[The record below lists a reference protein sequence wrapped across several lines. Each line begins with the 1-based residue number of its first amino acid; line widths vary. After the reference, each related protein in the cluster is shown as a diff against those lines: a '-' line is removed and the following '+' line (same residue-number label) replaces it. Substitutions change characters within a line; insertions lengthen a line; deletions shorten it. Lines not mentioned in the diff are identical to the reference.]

1 MTLKYLLNEI
11 SKTAIRQKCINYA
24 AAGSDIYQ
32 LNVLRVDAYPV
43 LFTSP
48 TGNHSVN
55 ENTTTYEVTLYYL
68 DRLTEDNSN
77 DVDIQSTAIEQL
89 KNMVRWIAVFD
100 GVVGVSN
107 EYQITN
113 FIETEAFSDRL
124 CGAYATIQIE
134 VLNAFTC
141 PDE

>member
-11 SKTAIRQKCINYA
+11 SRTAIRQKCINYA

-32 LNVLRVDAYPV
+32 LNVLRVDSYPV
-43 LFTSP
+43 LFISP
-48 TGNHSVN
+48 TGNHTVN
-55 ENTTTYEVTLYYL
+55 ENTTTYEVTIYYL
-68 DRLTEDNSN
+68 DRLTEGNFN
-77 DVDIQSTAIEQL
+77 DVDIQSVAIEQL

-100 GVVGVSN
+100 GVVSVSN

-113 FIETEAFSDRL
+113 FIETEAFNDRVA
-124 CGAYATIQIE
+124 GAYCTIEIE

>member
-32 LNVLRVDAYPV
+32 LNALRVDSYPV

-48 TGNHSVN
+48 TGNHTVN
-55 ENTTTYEVTLYYL
+55 ENTTTYEVTIYYL

-77 DVDIQSTAIEQL
+77 DIDIQSTAIEQL

-100 GVVGVSN
+100 GVVSVSE

-113 FIETEAFSDRL
+113 FIETEAFNDRIA
-124 CGAYATIQIE
+124 GAYCTIEIE
-134 VLNAFTC
+134 VLNNFTC

>member
-1 MTLKYLLNEI
+1 MTLKYLLNAI
-11 SKTAIRQKCINYA
+11 STKSINQKCINYA

-55 ENTTTYEVTLYYL
+55 ENTTIYELTLYYL
-68 DRLTEDNSN
+68 DRLTEDNVN
-77 DVDIQSTAIEQL
+77 DIDIQSAAIEQL
-89 KNMVRWIAVFD
+89 KNIVRHIATID
-100 GVVGVSN
+100 GVIRVSE
-107 EYQITN
+107 EYSITN
-113 FIETEAFSDRL
+113 FIETEAFNDRL
-124 CGAYATIQIE
+124 CGAYTTIQVE
-134 VLNAFTC
+134 VLNNFVC

>member
-11 SKTAIRQKCINYA
+11 SRTAIRQKCINYA

-32 LNVLRVDAYPV
+32 LNVLRVDSYPV
-43 LFTSP
+43 LFISP
-48 TGNHSVN
+48 TGNHTVN
-55 ENTTTYEVTLYYL
+55 ENTTTYEVTIYYL
-68 DRLTEDNSN
+68 DRLTEGNFN
-77 DVDIQSTAIEQL
+77 DVDIQSVAIEQL

-100 GVVGVSN
+100 GVVRVSD

-113 FIETEAFSDRL
+113 FIETEAFNDRVA
-124 CGAYATIQIE
+124 GAYCTIEIE

>member
-1 MTLKYLLNEI
+1 MTLKYLLDEI

-100 GVVGVSN
+100 GVVGVSD

-113 FIETEAFSDRL
+113 FIETEAFNDRV

-134 VLNAFTC
+134 VLNNFTC